1 MMSGPTSAII
11 NVRRGEKGFALIFVL
26 FLVALLIVGGSVV
39 FVNRL
44 TEGKR
49 QKEAETIWRGQQYA
63 RAIGLYYRKF
73 GRFPTN
79 VDDLVKEQNGVR
91 FLREPYKNPMNKEDG
106 SWRFIYVTPTGQLI
120 GSVRYT
126 SLQQMAFL
134 DRQRQLGIA
143 TGTPAAGSAA
153 GALGAATDNSSG
165 QPSSQPSGQPSAQ
178 QGMLGGSGVAPGNLP
193 VPPGSSSSAGQ
204 NGQPQNAPSGTLGAP
219 GGQQPVQPSFS
230 LGLQA
235 QTGTNQGIGVSESS
249 GFSGPVMGGF
259 IIGVAGKSD
268 KSSIKVY
275 KGGVTYKQ
283 WEFIFNPLEQ
293 VQTIGAVS
301 IGSTTGTQQQGPP
314 PFGMPQPPQPQ
325 PPQRPQIP
333 QQP

>member
-1 MMSGPTSAII
+1 MTFRPTPSV
-11 NVRRGEKGFALIFVL
+11 NVRRVEKGFALIFVL

-91 FLREPYKNPMNKEDG
+91 FLREPYKNPLNKEDG

-134 DRQRQLGIA
+134 DKQRQMGIA
-143 TGTPAAGSAA
+143 TGTPAEGGSAGVP
-153 GALGAATDNSSG
+153 GADEDNSSR
-165 QPSSQPSGQPSAQ
+165 QSLSQTSDQPSAQ
-178 QGMLGGSGVAPGNLP
+178 QGALGGSGVAPGNLP
-193 VPPGSSSSAGQ
+193 MPPGSSSSTMQ
-204 NGQPQNAPSGTLGAP
+204 NGQSQNASGAPGAP

-235 QTGTNQGIGVSESS
+235 QTGTNPGMSVNESS
-249 GFSGPVMGGF
+249 GSSGPVMGGF

-293 VQTIGAVS
+293 VRTIGTVS
-301 IGSTTGTQQQGPP
+301 TGLATGTPQPGTAPL
-314 PFGMPQPPQPQ
+314 GMPQPPQPQ
-325 PPQRPQIP
+325 PPQQPQIP
-333 QQP
+333 QQQ

>member
-1 MMSGPTSAII
+1 MTFRPMRSVS
-11 NVRRGEKGFALIFVL
+11 VRRGEKGFALIFVL

-134 DRQRQLGIA
+134 DKQRQLGIA
-143 TGTPAAGSAA
+143 TGTPAAGGSAGVPGSAA
-153 GALGAATDNSSG
+153 DNSSP
-165 QPSSQPSGQPSAQ
+165 QPPSQASGQPSAQ
-178 QGMLGGSGVAPGNLP
+178 QGVLGGSGVAPGP
-193 VPPGSSSSAGQ
+193 AMQ
-204 NGQPQNAPSGTLGAP
+204 NGQSQNALGALGAP
-219 GGQQPVQPSFS
+219 GGQQPPFFS
-230 LGLQA
+230 QGSQA
-235 QTGTNQGIGVSESS
+235 QTETNPGMSVNESS
-249 GFSGPVMGGF
+249 DSSGPVMGGF

-293 VQTIGAVS
+293 VQTIGTVLT
-301 IGSTTGTQQQGPP
+301 TTGSQQQGTA
-314 PFGMPQPPQPQ
+314 PFGMPQPLQPQ
-325 PPQRPQIP
+325 PPQQPQIP
-333 QQP
+333 QQQ

>member
-1 MMSGPTSAII
+1 MTFRPTPWV
-11 NVRRGEKGFALIFVL
+11 NLRRGEKGFALIFVL

-79 VDDLVKEQNGVR
+79 VDDLVKEQNGIR

-134 DRQRQLGIA
+134 DKQRQLGIA
-143 TGTPAAGSAA
+143 TGTPATGGPAGVP
-153 GALGAATDNSSG
+153 GGDGDNSSP
-165 QPSSQPSGQPSAQ
+165 QPPSQTSGQPAAQ
-178 QGMLGGSGVAPGNLP
+178 QGVPSASGVAPGSLP
-193 VPPGSSSSAGQ
+193 VPPGSSSATVQ
-204 NGQPQNAPSGTLGAP
+204 NGQSQNAPPGTLGTP
-219 GGQQPVQPSFS
+219 GGQQPPFFS
-230 LGLQA
+230 QGSQA
-235 QTGTNQGIGVSESS
+235 QTGTNPGMSVNESS
-249 GFSGPVMGGF
+249 DSSGPVMGGF

-268 KSSIKVY
+268 EFSIKVY

-293 VQTIGAVS
+293 IQKIGTVLTA
-301 IGSTTGTQQQGPP
+301 TGTQQQGTAPL
-314 PFGMPQPPQPQ
+314 GMPQPPQPQ
-325 PPQRPQIP
+325 PPQQPQIP
-333 QQP
+333 QQQ

>member
-134 DRQRQLGIA
+134 DKQRQLGIA

-153 GALGAATDNSSG
+153 GVPGAATDNSSG
-165 QPSSQPSGQPSAQ
+165 QPS
-178 QGMLGGSGVAPGNLP
+178 

>member
-1 MMSGPTSAII
+1 MTSRPTPSVNI
-11 NVRRGEKGFALIFVL
+11 RRVEKGFALIFVL

-79 VDDLVKEQNGVR
+79 VDDLVKQQNGVR

-143 TGTPAAGSAA
+143 TGTPAAGGSAGIP
-153 GALGAATDNSSG
+153 GATTDNSSG
-165 QPSSQPSGQPSAQ
+165 QLPSQPPGQPSAQ
-178 QGMLGGSGVAPGNLP
+178 QGVLGGSGVAPGNMP
-193 VPPGSSSSAGQ
+193 VPPGLSISAVQ
-204 NGQPQNAPSGTLGAP
+204 NGQPQNASGSLGAP
-219 GGQQPVQPSFS
+219 GGQ
-230 LGLQA
+230 GLQA
-235 QTGTNQGIGVSESS
+235 QTGTNSGMNVNESS
-249 GFSGPVMGGF
+249 DSSGPVIGGF

-268 KSSIKVY
+268 NSSIKVY

-293 VQTIGAVS
+293 VQTIGTVS
-301 IGSTTGTQQQGPP
+301 TVIGTQQQGTS
-314 PFGMPQPPQPQ
+314 PFGMPQSPQ
-325 PPQRPQIP
+325 PPPPQQPQIP
-333 QQP
+333 QQQ